1 MSEAKDGMLSTKI
14 LKNFS
19 RLLLLTSLG
28 SRKDMKVKALRLLGF
43 ITSMTDKVKEKYK
56 L

>member
-1 MSEAKDGMLSTKI
+1 MSEAKDGLLSSKI
-14 LKNFS
+14 IKNFS

-28 SRKDMKVKALRLLGF
+28 SSQDIKVKVLRIIGF
-43 ITSMTDKVKEKYK
+43 LTSITDKVKEKYK